1 MTLLEMSVQYAD
13 RAAVLRG
20 RITVLRGQARQET
33 DMRTVRALRS
43 RIAALLPLWQEAK
56 ELALAVR
63 PETDYEDVLR
73 LLDQTDGARASG
85 WRI

>member
-1 MTLLEMSVQYAD
+1 MTLLEMSAQYAD
-13 RAAVLRG
+13 RAAVLRD

-56 ELALAVR
+56 ELAQLTAHYYAKR
-63 PETDYEDVLR
+63 RRTNES
-73 LLDQTDGARASG
+73 DQS
-85 WRI
+85 

>member
-1 MTLLEMSVQYAD
+1 MTLLEMSAQYAD
-13 RAAVLRG
+13 RAAVLRD

-56 ELALAVR
+56 ELAQLTSHYYDKR
-63 PETDYEDVLR
+63 RRTNES
-73 LLDQTDGARASG
+73 DQS
-85 WRI
+85 

>member
-1 MTLLEMSVQYAD
+1 MTLLEMSAQYAD
-13 RAAVLRG
+13 RAAVLRD

-56 ELALAVR
+56 ELAQRTAHYYDKR
-63 PETDYEDVLR
+63 RRTNES
-73 LLDQTDGARASG
+73 DQS
-85 WRI
+85 

>member
-13 RAAVLRG
+13 RAAVLRD
-20 RITVLRGQARQET
+20 RITALRGQARQET

-56 ELALAVR
+56 ELAQLTAHYYDKR
-63 PETDYEDVLR
+63 RHANES
-73 LLDQTDGARASG
+73 DQS
-85 WRI
+85 

>member
-1 MTLLEMSVQYAD
+1 MTLLEMSAQYAD
-13 RAAVLRG
+13 RAAVLRD

-56 ELALAVR
+56 ELAQLTAHYYDKR
-63 PETDYEDVLR
+63 RRTNES
-73 LLDQTDGARASG
+73 DQS
-85 WRI
+85 

>member
-1 MTLLEMSVQYAD
+1 MTLLEMSAQYAD
-13 RAAVLRG
+13 RAAVLRD

-56 ELALAVR
+56 ELSQITAHYYDKR
-63 PETDYEDVLR
+63 RRTNES
-73 LLDQTDGARASG
+73 DQS
-85 WRI
+85 